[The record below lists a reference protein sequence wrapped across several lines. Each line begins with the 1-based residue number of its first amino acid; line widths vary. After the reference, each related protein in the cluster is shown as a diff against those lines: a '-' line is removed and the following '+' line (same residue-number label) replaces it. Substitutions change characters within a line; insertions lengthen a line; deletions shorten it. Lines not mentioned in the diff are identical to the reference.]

1 MKKDS
6 AIIYES
12 VYKTIELI
20 PDTELK
26 WEAIKGILRYGFY
39 GEELSSDN
47 PLVEMVYTSAFPSLR
62 NAVERYERA
71 VENGKKGG
79 RPTEVSTE
87 KIIQMKNKGMTNK
100 QIADETGCSIKNIEK
115 RITAYN
121 KTNPTNPTNPLLT
134 QPEHEHD
141 THPTNPTNPPPTP
154 LVCRDKTNPT
164 NPTNLSVYVSEYVS
178 EYEYDDVYDDVYVAS
193 PDSSASPNNATD
205 VAQQQQQTLS
215 NSIKYKIREM
225 WKPGVKQNDVIK
237 NIKSEFG
244 IDLTFA
250 DVNEIWDKYK
260 SSNEKEKLKEL
271 ADKEESNL
279 KSQQKQ
285 DKALQRKL
293 THLDD
298 LMSAL
303 DNRGVMATDDE
314 VIAKCKEF
322 YYSNRPDKY
331 KWSCKD
337 LIEIVNNQ
345 HSKINDTFDSVV
357 KEFVEIK
364 NNYV

>member
-26 WEAIKGILRYGFY
+26 WEAIKGIFRYGFY
-39 GEELSSDN
+39 GEELNSDN
-47 PLVEMVYTSAFPSLR
+47 PLVGMVYTSAFPSLR

-79 RPTEVSTE
+79 RPAEVSME
-87 KIIQMKNKGMTNK
+87 EIIQMKNEGMTNK
-100 QIADETGCSIKNIEK
+100 QIADAMGCTVKNIEN
-115 RITAYN
+115 RITSYN
-121 KTNPTNPTNPLLT
+121 KNNPNNPN
-134 QPEHEHD
+134 
-141 THPTNPTNPPPTP
+141 NPPITP
-154 LVCRDKTNPT
+154 LVFGDPNNP
-164 NPTNLSVYVSEYVS
+164 NNLSVSVSVS
-178 EYEYDDVYDDVYVAS
+178 EYEYVSDDVDVYVAS
-193 PDSSASPNNATD
+193 PNNATG
-205 VAQQQQQTLS
+205 VAQQQQQQQTPLS
-215 NSIKYKIREM
+215 NLIKYKIREM

-237 NIKSEFG
+237 TIKSEFG
-244 IDLTFA
+244 INLTFA

-260 SSNEKEKLKEL
+260 SSKERDKLREL
-271 ADKEESNL
+271 AEKEESDL

-285 DKALQRKL
+285 DKAFQCKL
-293 THLDD
+293 AGLSE

-303 DNRGVMATDDE
+303 DDRGVMATDDE
-314 VIAKCKEF
+314 VIAKCKEY

-337 LIEIVNNQ
+337 LIDIVKSKY
-345 HSKINDTFDSVV
+345 SKINDTFDSVV

>member
-39 GEELSSDN
+39 GEELNSDN
-47 PLVEMVYTSAFPSLR
+47 PLVEMVYTSAFPSLK

-79 RPTEVSTE
+79 RPAEVSME
-87 KIIQMKNKGMTNK
+87 EIIQMKNEGMTNK
-100 QIADETGCSIKNIEK
+100 QIADKMGCTVKNIEN
-115 RITAYN
+115 RITSYKKN
-121 KTNPTNPTNPLLT
+121 NPNNPN
-134 QPEHEHD
+134 
-141 THPTNPTNPPPTP
+141 NPPITTPITPTKNDDIYPNNPNNPPITP
-154 LVCRDKTNPT
+154 LVFGDPNNP
-164 NPTNLSVYVSEYVS
+164 NNLSVYVSEYVSES

-193 PDSSASPNNATD
+193 PDNATD
-205 VAQQQQQTLS
+205 VAQQQQQQQTTLS
-215 NSIKYKIREM
+215 NLIKYKIREM

-237 NIKSEFG
+237 SIKSKFG
-244 IDLTFA
+244 INLTFA

-271 ADKEESNL
+271 ADKEEADL

-293 THLDD
+293 ANLND

-303 DNRGVMATDDE
+303 DDRGVMATDDE

-322 YYSNRPDKY
+322 YYSNKPDKY

-337 LIEIVNNQ
+337 LIEIVKNK
-345 HSKINDTFDSVV
+345 HSKINDTFDSVI

>member
-39 GEELSSDN
+39 GDELSSDN

-121 KTNPTNPTNPLLT
+121 KTNPTNPTNPPL
-134 QPEHEHD
+134 
-141 THPTNPTNPPPTP
+141 TP
-154 LVCRDKTNPT
+154 LVCRDKTDPT

-178 EYEYDDVYDDVYVAS
+178 VSEYDDVYDDVYVAS

-215 NSIKYKIREM
+215 NLIKYKIREM

-260 SSNEKEKLKEL
+260 SSGEKEKLKEL
-271 ADKEESNL
+271 AEKEESDL

-293 THLDD
+293 THLDN

-337 LIEIVNNQ
+337 LIEIVNNPY
-345 HSKINDTFDSVV
+345 SKINDTFDSVV

>member
-39 GEELSSDN
+39 GEELNSDN
-47 PLVEMVYTSAFPSLR
+47 PLVEMVYTSAFPSLK

-71 VENGKKGG
+71 GENGKKGG
-79 RPTEVSTE
+79 RPAEVSME
-87 KIIQMKNKGMTNK
+87 EIIQMKNEGMTNK
-100 QIADETGCSIKNIEK
+100 QIADKMGCTVKNIEN
-115 RITAYN
+115 RITSYKKN
-121 KTNPTNPTNPLLT
+121 NPNNPN
-134 QPEHEHD
+134 
-141 THPTNPTNPPPTP
+141 NPPITP
-154 LVCRDKTNPT
+154 LVFGDPNNP
-164 NPTNLSVYVSEYVS
+164 NNLSVYVSEYVS

-193 PDSSASPNNATD
+193 PNNATD
-205 VAQQQQQTLS
+205 VAQQQQQQTLS
-215 NSIKYKIREM
+215 NLIKYKIREM

-260 SSNEKEKLKEL
+260 SSGEKEKLKEL
-271 ADKEESNL
+271 ADKEEANL

-293 THLDD
+293 ANLND

-303 DNRGVMATDDE
+303 DDRGVMATDDE

-337 LIEIVNNQ
+337 LIEIVNNS